1 MQKKVIVTGGASG
14 IGKSIAELFLNNE
27 HQVIILDINPDPIL
41 DWGEKFKG
49 LVNIFKTDV
58 SNFSDLEKTFIQIKE
73 IWEDFDILI
82 NNAGISIRHGSF
94 MEITPELWQKVIN
107 VNLNSVF
114 YVSKLGTRLIKD
126 GGCILNMSSIN
137 ALAAF
142 PHYADYNAS
151 KAGIIALTKT
161 MAVELSERKIRVNAL
176 CPGAVLT
183 PMQEAEYS
191 PEMIE
196 QVNQNILLRRHSSP
210 EEISNFAYFLSSE
223 QASFITGHYYLID
236 GGEMCRAI
244 L

>member
-73 IWEDFDILI
+73 IWEDYDILI

-107 VNLNSVF
+107 VNLNSV
-114 YVSKLGTRLIKD
+114 I
-126 GGCILNMSSIN
+126 
-137 ALAAF
+137 
-142 PHYADYNAS
+142 
-151 KAGIIALTKT
+151 
-161 MAVELSERKIRVNAL
+161 
-176 CPGAVLT
+176 
-183 PMQEAEYS
+183 
-191 PEMIE
+191 
-196 QVNQNILLRRHSSP
+196 
-210 EEISNFAYFLSSE
+210 
-223 QASFITGHYYLID
+223 
-236 GGEMCRAI
+236 
-244 L
+244 